1 MDLAIRIMRGGGI
14 LAAIFVFGALAP
26 NGAAR
31 GQPAVAPPTPQFE
44 PAPAILPLLDP
55 KLFKFPPAAPN
66 NELGKLDLDK
76 FRKDPPDFALPNR
89 IDFGSYMLHLD
100 TGRKG
105 VDSAP
110 RASIDSGETSNLNSV
125 LPTPKQSSI
134 IPNYFG
140 LKLTTPMH

>member
-1 MDLAIRIMRGGGI
+1 MHLVGRIARGGIVATI
-14 LAAIFVFGALAP
+14 LVLVALPP
-26 NGAAR
+26 NNAAR
-31 GQPAVAPPTPQFE
+31 AQPAASVPPSQSE
-44 PAPAILPLLDP
+44 PAPAAAPLLDP

-110 RASIDSGETSNLNSV
+110 RASIDSGETSNLNLI
-125 LPTPKQSSI
+125 LPAQKQS
-134 IPNYFG
+134 PLMPDYFG
-140 LKLTTPMH
+140 LKLTTPTQ